1 MENRPNL
8 LTPSL
13 PNGPSVAIGFVKA
26 VRGPVID
33 IHCPNGLP
41 AINQALRLPIEEQ
54 NLTLVVSQHVDEQ
67 RLRTIALQPTE
78 GLSRGMPVYD
88 TGGTIAVPVGLESL
102 GRLLDPLGQ
111 PLDGQGMPQGTLKP
125 IFAAPPPLAQGAPAA
140 SILPTGIKVI
150 DLLCPFVRG
159 GKSGVFGGAGVGK
172 TVLMME
178 FMHAIS
184 ALYHG
189 YSVFA
194 GVGERIREGHE
205 LWHDMR
211 DYGVLD
217 RTVLVFGQMDSSPG
231 MRFHAGFTALTYAE
245 FLREQGNGEV
255 LFLMDNL
262 YRFIQAG
269 TEISGL
275 LGRMPASVGYQPTLL
290 SEVASLEERI
300 LSTPSG
306 AITAVQA
313 VYVPADDMTDPA
325 ITAILGHLDST
336 IILSRDQAA
345 RGIYP
350 AVDPLASDSRLLDPR
365 VVGTRH
371 YQIAHQVREHLA
383 RYKELEDIIAMLGI
397 EELSADDR
405 RIVNRA
411 RRLQRY
417 LSQPFQVVANHTGMT
432 GVSVPLETTLND
444 CEGFLDG
451 RFDQLT
457 EADCYMRGAMP
468 T

>member
-1 MENRPNL
+1 MDSTQTSVL
-8 LTPSL
+8 ASSTPST
-13 PNGPSVAIGFVKA
+13 GIVTA
-26 VRGPVID
+26 VHGPVVD
-33 IHCPNGLP
+33 IRCNATLP
-41 AINQALRLPIEEQ
+41 AINQALYLDNEGQR
-54 NLTLVVSQHVDEQ
+54 LTLVVSQHLDDQ
-67 RLRTIALQPTE
+67 RFRAIALQPTD
-78 GLSRGMPVYD
+78 GLFRGMPVYD
-88 TGGTIAVPVGLESL
+88 LGCTLSVPVGLDSL

-111 PLDGQGMPQGTLKP
+111 PLDGGAALTGALKP
-125 IFAAPPPLAQGAPAA
+125 IFSAPPPLAHGAPPAA
-140 SILPTGIKVI
+140 ILPTGIKVI

-211 DYGVLD
+211 NYGVLE
-217 RTVLVFGQMDSSPG
+217 RTVLVFGQMDASPG
-231 MRFHAGFTALTYAE
+231 MRFHAGFSALTYAE
-245 FLREQGNGEV
+245 FLRDQGNGEV

-290 SEVASLEERI
+290 TEVASLEERI

-313 VYVPADDMTDPA
+313 VYVPADDMSDPA
-325 ITAILGHLDST
+325 ISAILGHLDST

-365 VVGTRH
+365 VVGERH
-371 YQIAHQVREHLA
+371 YRVAHQVREHLA

-397 EELSADDR
+397 EELSVDDR

-417 LSQPFQVVANHTGMT
+417 LSQPFQVVADHTGMA
-432 GVSVPLETTLND
+432 GASVPLETTLKD
-444 CEGFLDG
+444 CEGFLEG
-451 RFDQLT
+451 RYDQLS
-457 EADCYMRGAMP
+457 ESDCYMRGAMP
-468 T
+468 Q

>member
-1 MENRPNL
+1 MDTHLACPA
-8 LTPSL
+8 L
-13 PNGPSVAIGFVKA
+13 PVGTLIA
-26 VRGPVID
+26 VRGPVMD
-33 IHCPNGLP
+33 IACPSSLP
-41 AINQALRLPIEEQ
+41 SINQALYLDNEGSR
-54 NLTLVVSQHVDEQ
+54 LTLVVSQHLDEQ
-67 RLRTIALQPTE
+67 RLRAIALQPTE
-78 GLSRGMPVYD
+78 GVFRGMPVYD
-88 TGGTIAVPVGLESL
+88 SGNTVAVPVGMDSL

-111 PLDGQGMPQGTLKP
+111 PLDGGDPLQGETRP
-125 IFAAPPPLAQGAPAA
+125 IFSAPPPLAQGSAPA

-159 GKSGVFGGAGVGK
+159 GKTGVFGGAGVGK

-184 ALYHG
+184 ALYQG

-205 LWHDMR
+205 LWHDMQN
-211 DYGVLD
+211 YGVLE
-217 RTVLVFGQMDSSPG
+217 RAVLVFGQMDASPG
-231 MRFHAGFTALTYAE
+231 LRFHAGFTALTYAE
-245 FLREQGNGEV
+245 FLREQGKGEV

-290 SEVASLEERI
+290 TEVASLEERI
-300 LSTPSG
+300 LSTPTG
-306 AITAVQA
+306 AITSVQA

-325 ITAILGHLDST
+325 ISAVLGHLDST

-365 VVGTRH
+365 VVGERH

-397 EELSADDR
+397 EELSVEDR
-405 RIVNRA
+405 RVVNRA

-417 LSQPFQVVANHTGMT
+417 LAQPFQVVADHTGMP
-432 GVSVPLETTLND
+432 GASVPLETTLKD
-444 CEGFLDG
+444 CEDFLAGRYDG
-451 RFDQLT
+451 LS
-457 EADCYMRGAMP
+457 ESDCYMRGAMP
-468 T
+468 Q